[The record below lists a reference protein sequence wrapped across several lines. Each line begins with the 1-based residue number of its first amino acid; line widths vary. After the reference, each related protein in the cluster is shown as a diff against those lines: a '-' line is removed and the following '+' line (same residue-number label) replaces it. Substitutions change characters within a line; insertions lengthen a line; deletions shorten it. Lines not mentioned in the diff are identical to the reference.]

1 VKYPLCET
9 HVGDGSAHLIC
20 RRVIAFGLKPLFL
33 EGVGGERAG
42 TRARSTRKDIRGT
55 GTAGVST
62 DGAFVCGYPGFVG
75 GSLNRRTRQ
84 EGLMAPARLSQGTRV
99 CVLLSMAR
107 EAETSGVGKE
117 ERGWVQSSIAG
128 LGGAECR

>member
-1 VKYPLCET
+1 VKPPLCET
-9 HVGDGSAHLIC
+9 HFGDKSAHLVC

-33 EGVGGERAG
+33 DDVEGERAG
-42 TRARSTRKDIRGT
+42 TRAGSTLKAVRGT

-62 DGAFVCGYPGFVG
+62 DGAFICGYPGLVG
-75 GSLNRRTRQ
+75 GSLNRRTCQ

-117 ERGWVQSSIAG
+117 DRG
-128 LGGAECR
+128 